1 MQIIYERCCGIDVHK
16 KVLAVCMRK
25 GRKSE
30 IREYGTYTRDLLGLA
45 EWLKESNCQMIA
57 MESTGPYWKP
67 LFNVFEETELPA
79 MIVNA
84 RHMKALPGRKT
95 DISDAQ
101 WIADLLQH
109 GLLKASFVP
118 DRRQRELREL
128 TRYRK
133 SRMEEQ
139 AREINRLQKI
149 LEGANIKLSGSV
161 TDIMGL
167 SSRNLL
173 GLVTSAHPITLERVE
188 QCMKGHLKA
197 SAEELLLSLEG
208 VVTDLQR
215 ELLGEVL
222 HVIDEQTAQIA
233 RAEVLID
240 KYLKDSYAEAA
251 NAIDTLPGIAKT
263 SAQQI
268 IAEIGID
275 MSRFPN
281 ADHLCSWSG
290 LSPGNNESAGKRKSS
305 RTNHGNKM
313 LKSTIVQCAMVA
325 VKNKNTF
332 FHAQY
337 QRILIRRG
345 KKRAVVAVA
354 HSMLIAIYHVL
365 SGHPFIDLGA
375 NYYDQFG
382 TDKKIN
388 SYLAKLKQLGWTPPV
403 MAPEG

>member
-1 MQIIYERCCGIDVHK
+1 MQVIYERCCGIDVHK
-16 KVLAVCMRK
+16 KVLAVCLRR

-30 IREYGTYTRDLLGLA
+30 VREFGTYTRDLLNLA
-45 EWLKESNCQMIA
+45 DWLMESDCQMIA

-67 LFNVFEETELPA
+67 LFNVFEAAGIPA

-118 DRRQRELREL
+118 DRQQRELREL

-133 SRMEEQ
+133 SRMEER
-139 AREINRLQKI
+139 AREINRLQKM
-149 LEGANIKLSGSV
+149 LEGANIKLSGTV

-167 SSRNLL
+167 SARNLL
-173 GLVTSAHPITLERVE
+173 SLLTSNETVTLERVE
-188 QCMKGHLKA
+188 ACMKGHLKA
-197 SAEELLLSLEG
+197 SADELLLSLEG
-208 VVTDLQR
+208 VVTQLQR
-215 ELLGEVL
+215 ELLAEVL
-222 HVIDEQTAQIA
+222 HVIDEQTAQIL
-233 RAEVLID
+233 RAEALID
-240 KYLKDSYAEAA
+240 KYMEDSYTQAVDAV
-251 NAIDTLPGIAKT
+251 DTLPGIAKT

-268 IAEIGID
+268 VAEIGTD
-275 MSRFPN
+275 MSRFPS
-281 ADHLCSWSG
+281 ADHLCSWAG
-290 LSPGNNESAGKRKSS
+290 LCPGNNESAGKRKSG

-313 LKSTIVQCAMVA
+313 LKSTMIQCAMVA
-325 VKNKNTF
+325 VKNKNSF

-337 QRILIRRG
+337 QRLLVRRG

-365 SGHPFIDLGA
+365 SGQPFADLGA
-375 NYYDQFG
+375 DYYNQFNAE
-382 TDKKIN
+382 KKIN
-388 SYLAKLKQLGWTPPV
+388 SYLAKLKTLGWEPDMP
-403 MAPEG
+403 ASS